1 MILPIHSIPIS
12 YYAGLD
18 RTLVMGIIALAKILL
33 IALREHTALIGI
45 AYGSL
50 TTSAL
55 IPIA

>member
-1 MILPIHSIPIS
+1 MILPIHSIPIG
-12 YYAGLD
+12 YYAGLAV
-18 RTLVMGIIALAKILL
+18 THIMGIIALAKILL
-33 IALREHTALIGI
+33 TTLRELTALIGI